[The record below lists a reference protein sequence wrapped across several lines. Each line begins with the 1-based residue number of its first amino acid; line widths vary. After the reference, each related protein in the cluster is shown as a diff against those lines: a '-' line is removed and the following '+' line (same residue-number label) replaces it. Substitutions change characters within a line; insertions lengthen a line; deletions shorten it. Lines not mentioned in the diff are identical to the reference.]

1 MSYRTP
7 KLPTRTCTTRAHDF
21 GESARVIQGAARRA
35 RIARRRDAFG
45 PPPRINFPFQMMT
58 FPGLLPA
65 RRVCHDAGF
74 VNTGDADVASGTVK
88 WFNPTKGY
96 GFIQPSGGGG
106 KDVFV
111 HISAVERAGL
121 STLNEGQ
128 QVDYE
133 IVSNRG
139 KESAENL
146 KVK

>member
-1 MSYRTP
+1 M
-7 KLPTRTCTTRAHDF
+7 
-21 GESARVIQGAARRA
+21 
-35 RIARRRDAFG
+35 
-45 PPPRINFPFQMMT
+45 
-58 FPGLLPA
+58 
-65 RRVCHDAGF
+65 
-74 VNTGDADVASGTVK
+74 ASGTVK

-128 QVDYE
+128 KIDYE